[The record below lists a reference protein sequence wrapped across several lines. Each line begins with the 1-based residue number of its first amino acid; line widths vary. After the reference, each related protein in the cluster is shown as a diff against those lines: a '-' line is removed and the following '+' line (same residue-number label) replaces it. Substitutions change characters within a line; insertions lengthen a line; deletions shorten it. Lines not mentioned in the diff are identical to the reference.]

1 LTQTSKIIFAGSG
14 EFGAPT
20 LRALIDAGHKILQVF
35 TQPDRPAGRGKK
47 LTPTPIADLAT
58 SLGLPVIR
66 TDNINTEL
74 LPPADLMIV
83 IAFGQKIGPAA
94 VHHPRLGSVNLHSS
108 LLPKYRGAAPIN
120 WAILNGDTTTGNSI
134 IRLAEKMDAGA
145 ILAQSHLMIGE
156 SETAGELH
164 DRLAI
169 DGAPLMLN
177 LIQQLQNGT
186 AIETNQDHSL
196 ATIGP
201 KLSRQTAIIDWS
213 KSASQVV
220 RHINGLSPWPGCRM
234 RLMDADSEV
243 AKLTICRSKPA
254 NSRSNGAP
262 GTIQPDGTVAAGDG
276 NSVEILE
283 VQPEG
288 KRPMKLADFRN
299 GRPWKAGMRLE
310 AIT

>member
-1 LTQTSKIIFAGSG
+1 MTQTSKIIFAGSG